1 MVWAPENLFKRHL
14 PFCLLTGFL
23 GSGKTTLLNGMLRD
37 PRLADTAIAINE
49 FGDIAL
55 DQDFITASNED
66 VIVLA
71 NGCMCCAAAG
81 DLSAALEKILTRGA
95 DGSMPD
101 FKRLIIETSGI
112 ADPEMVLQSI
122 IDNPIAARFL
132 WLDSIVTTVDAI
144 HGLEQLETHGEA
156 MKQARLADRIVIT
169 KADLAG
175 PARLA
180 DVRAALARINPRAVQ
195 IVGQAEGAGVERLF
209 SAGFLADHGAG
220 SFVGSW
226 VSRQAELDDGG
237 DHDRAACSCH
247 GGHDHGQDCA
257 AHGHPAGGRFHGEQ
271 GTARPVH
278 ASRAHSVGLTAERP
292 VDWRQFNLW
301 LGRQQRAYGSKL
313 LRVKGILD
321 VIGSDEPVVV
331 HAVQTTTHVPVSLEK
346 WPGGRRGTRL
356 VFILHDD
363 AGEAV
368 RASWA
373 EFLDAHAGAIRVA
386 G

>member
-14 PFCLLTGFL
+14 PFSLLTGFL
-23 GSGKTTLLNGMLRD
+23 GSGKTTLLNGVLRD

-71 NGCMCCAAAG
+71 NGCMCCAATD

-95 DGSMPD
+95 DGTLPE

-144 HGLEQLETHGEA
+144 YGLEQLDTHGEA

-169 KADLAG
+169 KADLVG
-175 PARLA
+175 PERLA
-180 DVRAALARINPRAVQ
+180 QVRAALARINPRAEQ
-195 IVGQAEGAGVERLF
+195 ITGQADSADVGRLF
-209 SAGFLADHGAG
+209 SPFFFADHDADSFIGAW
-220 SFVGSW
+220 VG
-226 VSRQAELDDGG
+226 RQAELGGGEDQAHAHRHHDDACCC
-237 DHDRAACSCH
+237 HDGH
-247 GGHDHGQDCA
+247 GHAQECA
-257 AHGHPAGGRFHGEQ
+257 AHGHSHAHR
-271 GTARPVH
+271 ARPVH
-278 ASRAHSVGLTAERP
+278 TSHAHSVGLTAEQP
-292 VDWRQFNLW
+292 VDWRQFSLW
-301 LGRQQRAYGSKL
+301 LGRQQRAYGSRL

-321 VIGSDEPVVV
+321 VIGSEEPVVI
-331 HAVQTTTHVPVSLEK
+331 HAVQTTTHVPVSLRQ

-356 VFILHDD
+356 VFILHDET
-363 AGEAV
+363 GEAV
-368 RASWA
+368 RASWL
-373 EFLDAHAGAIRVA
+373 EFLAEHGGRTRKAG
-386 G
+386 